1 MMFIHH
7 CWLTKLIHQFW
18 RQRYETAFSFQ
29 LLECQIINYMPKTDQ
44 IVEEKTLTFK
54 TLSMFDSEEVSR
66 FVMANLR
73 ASSQMGEEERF
84 RLHSIVNS
92 IMIPAL
98 QSEWSFVKVSLF
110 RAFAVTINFM
120 VFTFLSTFTTSA
132 KYQV

>member
-1 MMFIHH
+1 
-7 CWLTKLIHQFW
+7 
-18 RQRYETAFSFQ
+18 
-29 LLECQIINYMPKTDQ
+29 MPKTDQ

-110 RAFAVTINFM
+110 RAFAATINFM